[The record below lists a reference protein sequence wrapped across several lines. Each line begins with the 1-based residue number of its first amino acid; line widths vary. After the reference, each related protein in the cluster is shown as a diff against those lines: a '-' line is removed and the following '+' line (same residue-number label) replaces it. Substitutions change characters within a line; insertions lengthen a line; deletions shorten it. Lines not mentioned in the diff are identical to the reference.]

1 MITVTLL
8 KYAEVRGVNV
18 QTALDECKEANALMF
33 EGSKILVDVKK
44 VNEYM
49 EVETIEALKHV
60 NGLEVEI

>member
-49 EVETIEALKHV
+49 EVETIEALK
-60 NGLEVEI
+60 NLKSLEVGA